1 MTSPEIRIEHNLPNR
16 ARIRFSIPPKR
27 HAELT
32 RSMLGLEGVEDFT
45 YNDITHGAMVVFD
58 HQRIELLRILK
69 TLVLELALEY
79 GRQPVHVRTAN
90 DSYHFT
96 SLSLVSAGGILA
108 AAAAT
113 LFGPLRLYTTVLRW
127 SAVAL
132 TAGAIVEHASSEI
145 RRTGSFD
152 FENLSIVYLIN
163 SVPQNHLVRGSLATW
178 LATFS
183 RHLMPL
189 KSQNGL
195 KFEVIEG
202 EDHKTGKCYND
213 VVISGCVDM
222 RRLEGLQP
230 HSNKSIVLRGLAHA
244 SWRGAIS

>member
-1 MTSPEIRIEHNLPNR
+1 MTTPEIRIEHNLPNR
-16 ARIRFSIPPKR
+16 ARLRFSVPPKR
-27 HAELT
+27 HAEVT
-32 RSMLGLEGVEDFT
+32 RKVVELEGVEDFA
-45 YNDITHGAMVVFD
+45 YNDITHGAVVTFD

-69 TLVLELALEY
+69 TLVLELAFEY
-79 GRQPVHVRTAN
+79 GRQPVHVRTHN
-90 DSYHFT
+90 DNYQFT
-96 SLSLVSAGGILA
+96 PLSLVSAGGIIA

-113 LFGPLRLYTTVLRW
+113 IFTPLRFHTTLLRW
-127 SAVAL
+127 TAVAL

-163 SVPQNHLVRGSLATW
+163 SVPQNHLVRGTFATW

-189 KSQNGL
+189 KSQSGL

-230 HSNKSIVLRGLAHA
+230 SGNKGIVLRELAHA
-244 SWRGAIS
+244 SWKSAIG